1 LDTVLQSVITGI
13 GDATIYVMLGVGLA
27 LMYGVLDIVNFAQGD
42 FMTVAA
48 YVGLYGMVH
57 IGLNP
62 VLALVLM
69 APAGA
74 VLGAVFYGTIVLP
87 TDGGIRERRLLATF
101 GCAILIEGIVSQV
114 FGVNPTSAQQSGS
127 AYHLGGLVFSFDLL
141 ENLAVAA
148 ISVGLLFAFLNG
160 TQLGREVRATGQN
173 PRGAQLTG
181 INVRAARL
189 IAATFAG
196 ALTGAGGF
204 MLLTNSL
211 LTPQVGFGYI
221 LDGFA
226 VVILGGLGSVTGA
239 IYASILIGVV
249 TELVTT
255 LISATLAD
263 LVPFLVI
270 IAVLLI
276 RPEGLLRGRAS

>member
-1 LDTVLQSVITGI
+1 MDTLLQSIITGI

-57 IGLNP
+57 IGLSP
-62 VLALVLM
+62 VVALVLM
-69 APAGA
+69 VPTGA
-74 VLGAVFYGTIVLP
+74 AVGALFYGTVVRP

-101 GCAILIEGIVSQV
+101 GCAILIQGIVSQV

-127 AYHLGGLVFSFDLL
+127 AYHLGKLVFSFNLVQ
-141 ENLAVAA
+141 NLAVAA
-148 ISVGLLFAFLNG
+148 IAVAALFVFLNA

-181 INVRAARL
+181 INIRTARL

-196 ALTGAGGF
+196 ALTGVGGF
-204 MLLTNSL
+204 MLLTSSL

-226 VVILGGLGSVTGA
+226 VVILGGLGSVSGA

-249 TELVTT
+249 SEVVTSLVN
-255 LISATLAD
+255 ATLAD

-270 IAVLLI
+270 IAALLI
-276 RPEGLLRGRAS
+276 RPEGLLRGRVS